1 MEGYKAP
8 QKDIER
14 YEHNDCCDR
23 HKYAHCCSESPCAYP
38 VLFECAQ
45 GTGADIPKLDPTK
58 AFTPRSLGC
67 VTIDTSCLKNPV
79 VKFEFDSIIKYEDKE
94 NDLPSTLIFGLFKTC
109 DDRQE
114 IQCGAWEYVV
124 TFTGSP
130 NREIATSFNFNH
142 CECNSC
148 PGCCTYIVKI
158 IDAISDKGD
167 QFSVCNTSLSVIA
180 KSAH

>member
-1 MEGYKAP
+1 MELYKGAEE
-8 QKDIER
+8 DIKR
-14 YEHNDCCDR
+14 DNRDKCCDE
-23 HKYAHCCSESPCAYP
+23 HKYDNCYQKSPCPYK
-38 VLFECAQ
+38 VIFECAQ
-45 GTGADIPKLDPTK
+45 GTGADIPKLDPSK
-58 AFTPRSLGC
+58 PFIPRSLGC

-94 NDLPSTLIFGLFKTC
+94 NDLPTTLVFGLFKTC

-114 IQCGAWEYVV
+114 IQCGTWEYMV
-124 TFTGSP
+124 TLTGQP
-130 NREIATSFNFNH
+130 LQEIATSFNFNH

-158 IDAISDKGD
+158 IDAISDNGD